1 MAKKGTLVSNLLSGL
16 DPPATLTSMEI
27 TSGGGDLVW
36 STPQGD
42 YVFNAPNGKSTTVI
56 SFTYVQNGIP
66 VTNNTLTVGT
76 G

>member
-27 TSGGGDLVW
+27 ASGGGDLVW

-42 YVFNAPNGKSTTVI
+42 YVFNAPNGRSTTVI
-56 SFTYVQNGIP
+56 RFTYVQNGIP
-66 VTNNTLTVGT
+66 VTTNTLTVGT